1 MKMITKNSDYAIRA
15 ILYMAGHRNRFVP
28 SSEISDQEQI
38 PLIYL
43 RRILQQLIKSNL
55 AESKEGV
62 AGGVRLKIEPI
73 DISVAQV
80 INIIQGGIQM
90 LDCMFRKEICKN
102 RANCV
107 LRKRIMSI
115 EEKVKQEFLQLSI
128 QDLINDITEAK

>member
-15 ILYMAGHRNRFVP
+15 IIYLAGRRMRFVP
-28 SSEISDQEQI
+28 SSEISEKEKI

-43 RRILQQLIKSNL
+43 RRILQQLIKSKI

-62 AGGVRLKIEPI
+62 AGGVKLRLEPA
-73 DISVAQV
+73 DISVAQI
-80 INIIQGGIQM
+80 INIMQGGIQI
-90 LDCMFRKEICKN
+90 LDCMFRKQLCKN
-102 RANCV
+102 RARCV

-128 QDLINDITEAK
+128 QDLLNDNI

>member
-15 ILYMAGHRNRFVP
+15 ILYLAGQRDRFVP
-28 SSEISDQEQI
+28 SREIAAQEEI

-43 RRILQQLIKSNL
+43 RRILQELIKGKI

-62 AGGVRLKIEPI
+62 AGGVKLKIEPA
-73 DISVAQV
+73 DISVAKV

-102 RANCV
+102 RVSCV
-107 LRKRIMSI
+107 LRKRMISI
-115 EEKVKQEFLQLSI
+115 EEKVKQEFLELSI
-128 QDLINDITEAK
+128 QDLINDNK